1 MLNTHY
7 HHSRRAGGVVTFIY
21 YQVPIKFIYPGVILN
36 YKHYLNVS
44 RGLIYFIPK
53 VFLFF
58 FFFFCCYSEQL
69 LFPIS
74 FGWLLFCVS
83 YLGIF
88 TSTLKTV
95 FTLSMKDPQDHFR
108 VTILAVL
115 ETISISSILLP
126 KADFAG
132 TYFSEILISIILPN
146 NYYNK
151 SLEAATEGV
160 LRNFVK
166 FTGNHLCQNLFSNE
180 VAGLSL
186 QLY

>member
-1 MLNTHY
+1 
-7 HHSRRAGGVVTFIY
+7 
-21 YQVPIKFIYPGVILN
+21 
-36 YKHYLNVS
+36 
-44 RGLIYFIPK
+44 
-53 VFLFF
+53 
-58 FFFFCCYSEQL
+58 
-69 LFPIS
+69 
-74 FGWLLFCVS
+74 
-83 YLGIF
+83 
-88 TSTLKTV
+88 
-95 FTLSMKDPQDHFR
+95 MKDPQDHFR